1 MKEKMYGLEKMMRHE
16 INGRNLLAVCLF
28 FVMILLFSPSLMRA
42 QSQDCPAA
50 AVPMLCNFDSD
61 SATAADVRG
70 ILPDCWEPVFMGS
83 DSTYA
88 PHVSPDFAP
97 DSNALLLTAGDSSI
111 YGTSNCVILPAFAA
125 DYSALG
131 ITFTTKMENDTIG
144 QLTFGYW
151 HTEGMV
157 SYFTPIQVVPSSTSA
172 VEHFVSLRELSLTS
186 DDRLALSWSNNDT
199 CAHCSIDLVE
209 VDSLVLCQVPSIT
222 NCYPLSDSQIRV
234 EWQQAWRETSWMVE
248 YMPQGVA
255 HGEGVTLNVTEP
267 TCTLSELLPGITYQ
281 VYVRAVCS
289 IDSLSDW
296 SVAALAVTPC
306 ESASIPYWEDMES
319 YTGTGVAVEGPMPTC
334 WSSLSAAT
342 PARSPHVSTYNAF
355 SGDNGLVMTARNA
368 SGFSADNYVA
378 VPWFASDL
386 DGVKVSFSS
395 RMDNVS
401 GSQLTFGYMT
411 NVLDAASFVTLE
423 SVTSTTTATPHEY
436 SLAGTNIPDGARLA
450 FRWYSASTSWDWR
463 CVIDNF
469 SVEFLPCPTVTDIQV
484 SDVMMTTATASWKA
498 GSIEN
503 EWRVVYGPAGFDP
516 ASEGISINHNDTIL
530 YLTELIGQQPY
541 DLYVQAIC
549 DPANPSPLAGP
560 VTFTPYCLVVA
571 DTTVM
576 TVCDS
581 VEWNGKT
588 YAQTGVYVDTLYR
601 AAEFQCDSVV
611 ILNLTVHYSVEQ
623 FETLELC
630 QNELPAVWRDTTFEV
645 GSVDGD
651 YQFHRL
657 TVDGCD
663 SIVNL
668 SVTIY
673 PAFYLEENETICQ
686 QDLPYTWRDTVFEA
700 GSQSGD
706 FLFTRHTI
714 HGCDSLVTLHLVVNE
729 SKYEVEYA
737 QICQQELPYTWRDT
751 TFETGTQSGV
761 YVLPRTTS
769 LGCDSIVTFVLV
781 VHPAYDEHEV
791 LSLCRSELPY
801 TWRDTTFSTDAQS
814 GTMVFNKTTIQG
826 CDSIVTLTLDIR
838 EATSSEET
846 VEICASELPYVWRD
860 QVFTVGTE
868 SGVYTYSR
876 TNAAGCDSTAT
887 LTLIVHPTYS
897 RELSATICSDD
908 LPYTF
913 GDTTFQEGSETQ
925 TVVRHLT
932 SAHGCDS
939 VVTLN
944 LTVNHPTERYETIDL
959 CRNRLPFTYYDT
971 VFHVG
976 TPTDTYVIRRQTSQ
990 GCDSIVYLT
999 LNIRQSFGGSETIE
1013 VCESDMPFIW
1023 NDEVIDRTYTTG
1035 TYSFAG
1041 QTQYGCDSIWVLRL
1055 VVHPLFRQY
1064 EAETICESDLPY
1076 TWRDTVFQPGTR
1088 GGTYLFER
1096 PSAAGCDSVVILTLT
1111 VNPSYQQEESL
1122 TLCESELPYTWRDV
1136 TLPEGTQSGD
1146 IQYDRTTVDGCDSTV
1161 MLHLTV
1167 NPVSAS
1173 DEYVT
1178 VCQNDLPIAFLG
1190 EVFPVGSA
1198 SQTRDFH
1205 LTNQYGCDSV
1215 VTLHLTVNPIYE
1227 NEDAITIC
1235 ASELPYRYE
1244 AMDTLFE
1251 VGTLSGNYRFGRAT
1265 VNGCD
1270 SILTL
1275 HLTVLPVYE
1284 VHTAEV
1290 ICQNELPYT
1299 WRDTL
1304 FAEGTQ
1310 SGIYQ
1315 FTRTSSMGCDSTVTL
1330 ALIVHPSYAQEEAL
1344 EVCENGFPLQWRD
1357 TTFLEGTTTGDFV
1370 FYRQTIH
1377 GCDSIVTLHV
1387 TVNPTFEEN
1396 ESLVICE
1403 SDLPYTWRDITF
1415 PVGTASRTFTYNLQ
1429 SMYGCDSI
1437 VTLALTV
1444 RPTFVQNVNLQIC
1457 ENDLPYYF
1465 AQADTTFDTGS
1476 QSGTYRF
1483 AYSNI
1488 YGCDSIITLHL
1499 SIYPY
1504 YEDGESLT
1512 ICSSDLPYYY
1522 ERENRTFQQGTTT
1535 GDYVF
1540 NHTTSHG
1547 CDSVW
1552 TLHLTVNQTYAQSQ
1566 MLRLCENELPYTWN
1580 DTVFDVGTISG
1591 TFTFHRT
1598 THLGCDST
1606 ITLTLFVYGQPSV
1619 NIIGTHEM
1627 TLGGTEM
1634 LVAQA
1639 NNCSFVWNTGEESSV
1654 IYVTPDTAGTYTYS
1668 VTATHSVSGC
1678 SNTAYHTIVVEDT
1691 TGIPQYGTV
1700 DYHVLVYPNPATDV
1714 VTLRCDREDIAEV
1727 YLYNVLGRQV
1737 RRVRLDASQ
1746 GEIELNGI
1754 APGTYLLQVVMRNG
1768 DVIRE
1773 KLIIH

>member
-1 MKEKMYGLEKMMRHE
+1 MKEKISWSVKWMNQKN
-16 INGRNLLAVCLF
+16 NGGRMLSLCVFSAML
-28 FVMILLFSPSLMRA
+28 LLFSLSSMRA
-42 QSQDCPAA
+42 QSVDCPAA
-50 AVPMLCNFDSD
+50 AVPMTCNFDGD
-61 SATAADVRG
+61 SATHADVRG
-70 ILPDCWEPVFMGS
+70 VLPQCWDFVFVGS

-88 PHVSPDFAP
+88 PHVSADFAP
-97 DSNALLLTAGDSSI
+97 DSNSLLLTAGDSSI
-111 YGTSNCVILPAFAA
+111 FGTSNCVMLPAFAA
-125 DYSALG
+125 DYNVLG
-131 ITFTTKMENDTIG
+131 ITFTTKMENDTLG

-151 HTEGMV
+151 HSEGLV
-157 SYFTPIQVVPSSTSA
+157 SYFTPIQVIPSDTDA
-172 VEHFVSLRELSLTS
+172 VEHFVSLSEVSLTA
-186 DDRLALSWSNNDT
+186 DDRLAFSWANTDT
-199 CAHCSIDLVE
+199 CAHCAIDLVT
-209 VDSLVLCQVPSIT
+209 VDSLDLCLVPTITSI
-222 NCYPLSDSQIRV
+222 NPLSDSQLHV
-234 EWQQAWRETSWMVE
+234 EWQKGWRESEWIVE
-248 YMPQGVA
+248 YMPQGLA
-255 HGEGVTLNVTEP
+255 HGSGTTLTVAEP
-267 TCTLSELLPGITYQ
+267 SCTLSDLTPSTTYQ
-281 VYVRAVCS
+281 VYVRAICS
-289 IDSLSDW
+289 GDSLSDW
-296 SVAALAVTPC
+296 SAPALAAMPC
-306 ESASIPYWEDMES
+306 ESASIPYLEDMES
-319 YTGTGVAVEGPMPTC
+319 YTGTGVAVEGVLPTC
-334 WSSLSAAT
+334 WAALSAAT
-342 PARSPHVSTYNAF
+342 AGRRPHVSTYNPG
-355 SGDNGLVMTARNA
+355 SGTNGLVLTARDA

-395 RMDNVS
+395 RMDNTS

-411 NVLDAASFVTLE
+411 NVLDAASFVPLE

-484 SDVMMTTATASWKA
+484 SDVMMTTATATWKT

-530 YLTELIGQQPY
+530 YLTGLTGQQPY
-541 DLYVQAIC
+541 DLYVQAMC
-549 DPANPSPLAGP
+549 DPVNPSPLAGP

-630 QNELPAVWRDTTFEV
+630 QNDLPAVWRDTTLEV
-645 GSVDGD
+645 GSVDGE

-657 TVDGCD
+657 TGDGCD

-686 QDLPYTWRDTVFEA
+686 QDLPYTWRDTVFEV
-700 GSQSGD
+700 GSQSGE

-737 QICQQELPYTWRDT
+737 EICQQELPFTWRDT

-761 YVLPRTTS
+761 YVLPRETS

-781 VHPAYDEHEV
+781 VHPAYDEQET
-791 LSLCRSELPY
+791 LSLCRGELPV
-801 TWRDTTFSTDAQS
+801 TWRDTTFAADAQS
-814 GTMVFNKTTIQG
+814 GVMVFNKTTVNG
-826 CDSIVTLTLDIR
+826 CDSVVTLTLDIR
-838 EATSSEET
+838 EVSSSEET
-846 VEICASELPYVWRD
+846 VEICDSELPYVWRD
-860 QVFTVGTE
+860 QVFVRGTE
-868 SGVYTYSR
+868 SGTFTYSR
-876 TNAAGCDSTAT
+876 TNAAGCDSIAT
-887 LTLIVHPTYS
+887 LHLVVHPTYS
-897 RELSATICSDD
+897 QELSATICSGD
-908 LPYTF
+908 LPFTF

-939 VVTLN
+939 VLTLH

-1013 VCESDMPFIW
+1013 VCESDIPFIW

-1055 VVHPLFRQY
+1055 VVHPLYRQQ
-1064 EAETICESDLPY
+1064 EQLTICESQLPY
-1076 TWRDTVFQPGTR
+1076 TWRDTVFQVGTR

-1096 PSAAGCDSVVILTLT
+1096 ASAVGCDSVVILTLT
-1111 VNPSYQQEESL
+1111 VNPSYQQEENL
-1122 TLCESELPYTWRDV
+1122 TICESDLPYTWRDV
-1136 TLPEGTQSGD
+1136 TLPVGTQSGD
-1146 IQYDRTTVDGCDSTV
+1146 IQYDRTTVEGCDSTV
-1161 MLHLTV
+1161 VLHLTV
-1167 NPVSAS
+1167 NPLSES
-1173 DEYVT
+1173 DDYMT
-1178 VCQNDLPIAFLG
+1178 VCQNELPVYYGG
-1190 EVFPVGSA
+1190 EIFPVGS
-1198 SQTRDFH
+1198 STQVRDFH
-1205 LTNQYGCDSV
+1205 LQNQYGCDSLV
-1215 VTLHLTVNPIYE
+1215 HFHLTVNPVYTT
-1227 NEDAITIC
+1227 EDAVTIC

-1244 AMDTLFE
+1244 AMDTTFE
-1251 VGTLSGNYRFGRAT
+1251 VETYPGDYRFSRTT
-1265 VNGCD
+1265 VAGCD
-1270 SILTL
+1270 SLHTL
-1275 HLTVLPVYE
+1275 HLTILPVYAE
-1284 VHTAEV
+1284 NTAEV

-1299 WRDTL
+1299 WRDIV
-1304 FAEGTQ
+1304 FPVGTE
-1310 SGIYQ
+1310 SGVYQ
-1315 FTRTSSMGCDSTVTL
+1315 YERTSSQGCDSTVTL
-1330 ALIVHPSYAQEEAL
+1330 ALIVHPSYAQEEYI
-1344 EVCENGFPLQWRD
+1344 EVCQNGFPMQWRD
-1357 TTFLEGTTTGDFV
+1357 TVFLSGTTTGDFV
-1370 FYRQTIH
+1370 FHRQTIH
-1377 GCDSIVTLHV
+1377 GCDSIVTLHI
-1387 TVNPTFEEN
+1387 TVNPIFQEN

-1415 PVGTASRTFTYNLQ
+1415 PVGTSSQIFTYNLQ
-1429 SMYGCDSI
+1429 SEAGCDSI
-1437 VTLALTV
+1437 VTLVLTV
-1444 RPTFVQNVNLQIC
+1444 RPTFMQNVNLQVC

-1465 AQADTTFDTGS
+1465 AQADTTFDVDA
-1476 QSGTYRF
+1476 QSGTYQF
-1483 AYSNI
+1483 TYSNI
-1488 YGCDSIITLHL
+1488 YGCDSVVVLNL
-1499 SIYPY
+1499 SVYPY
-1504 YEDGESLT
+1504 YEGGESLT

-1522 ERENRTFQQGTTT
+1522 ERENRTFQQGTTS

-1552 TLHLTVNQTYAQSQ
+1552 TLHLTVNQTYAQSEL
-1566 MLRLCENELPYTWN
+1566 LRICENDLPYVWN
-1580 DTVFDVGTISG
+1580 DTIFEAGTLSG

-1598 THLGCDST
+1598 SHLGCDST
-1606 ITLTLFVYGQPSV
+1606 ITLTLFVYGQPAV
-1619 NIIGTHEM
+1619 NIIGAHEM
-1627 TLGGTEM
+1627 ELGGTEM

-1639 NNCSFVWNTGEESSV
+1639 NNCSFTWNTGEESSV
-1654 IYVTPDTAGTYTYS
+1654 IYITPDTSGTYTYS

-1678 SNTAYHTIVVEDT
+1678 SNTATHIITVNDTVGIVH
-1691 TGIPQYGTV
+1691 YGNTNYQV
-1700 DYHVLVYPNPATDV
+1700 SVYPNPATDV
-1714 VTLRCDREDIAEV
+1714 VTLRCDRENIAEV
-1727 YLYNVLGRQV
+1727 VLYNMLGRQV
-1737 RRVRLDASQ
+1737 RRVRMDASQ
-1746 GEIELNGI
+1746 GEMDLMGL
-1754 APGTYLLQVVMRNG
+1754 AKGTYLLQVVLRNG
-1768 DVIRE
+1768 AVVRE